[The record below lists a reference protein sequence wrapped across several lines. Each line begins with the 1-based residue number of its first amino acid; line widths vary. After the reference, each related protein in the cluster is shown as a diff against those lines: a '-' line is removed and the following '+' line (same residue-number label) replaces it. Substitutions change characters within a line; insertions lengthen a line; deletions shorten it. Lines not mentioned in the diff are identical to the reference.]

1 VGIIHN
7 VQHTTHQI
15 GRHLET
21 ALAAVGVDQAE
32 AHVLSALTAGSMT
45 VAALV
50 ETVGVKRSTL
60 TNILDRLE
68 RRGLVVREI
77 NPHDRRSFVVRPTR
91 GGARAAKKVAVAFA
105 AVDTRLARATT
116 ASEREAFDA
125 VLARLKEIL

>member
-1 VGIIHN
+1 MGIIHD
-7 VQHTTHQI
+7 VQHAAHRI
-15 GRHLET
+15 GRHLES

-32 AHVLSALTAGSMT
+32 AHVLSALAGGPMT

-68 RRGLVVREI
+68 RRGLVTREI

-91 GGARAAKKVAVAFA
+91 GGARAAKKVAAAFA
-105 AVDTRLARATT
+105 AVDTRLAQTTT
-116 ASEREAFDA
+116 AQERQAFDT
-125 VLARLKEIL
+125 VLARLREVL

>member
-1 VGIIHN
+1 MGVITN
-7 VQHTTHQI
+7 VQHATHRI

-32 AHVLSALTAGSMT
+32 AHVLSALKDGPMT

-68 RRGLVVREI
+68 RRGLVSREI

-91 GGARAAKKVAVAFA
+91 GGERAAKRVAAAFA
-105 AVDTRLARATT
+105 AVDARLARATM
-116 ASEREAFDA
+116 ANEREAFEA
-125 VLARLKEIL
+125 VLAKLEEIL

>member
-1 VGIIHN
+1 MGVIPN
-7 VQHTTHQI
+7 VQHATHRI

-21 ALAAVGVDQAE
+21 ALAAIGVDQAE
-32 AHVLSALTAGSMT
+32 AHVLSALAAGPMT

-68 RRGLVVREI
+68 RRGLVTREI

-91 GGARAAKKVAVAFA
+91 GGERAAKKVATTFA
-105 AVDTRLARATT
+105 AVDARLARATT
-116 ASEREAFDA
+116 ANEREAFEA

>member
-1 VGIIHN
+1 MGVITN
-7 VQHTTHQI
+7 VQHATHRI

-21 ALAAVGVDQAE
+21 ALAAVCVDQAE
-32 AHVLSALTAGSMT
+32 AHVLSALKDGPMK

-68 RRGLVVREI
+68 RRGLVSREI

-91 GGARAAKKVAVAFA
+91 GGERAAKRVAAAFA
-105 AVDTRLARATT
+105 AVDARLSRATM
-116 ASEREAFDA
+116 ANEREAFEA
-125 VLARLKEIL
+125 VLAKLEEIL